1 MRKTIL
7 FLICIY
13 YRANKTNKNTI
24 IIINIQPIKQTA
36 KKQNAWGH
44 KKGNEE
50 NDFILIKY
58 FGRILLEKKL
68 A

>member
-1 MRKTIL
+1 
-7 FLICIY
+7 LICIY

-36 KKQNAWGH
+36 KNKMHGDT